1 MRDSVLGRELVT
13 RRNETNESV
22 QFIFEEDEVNISN
35 EAFLSQHTREA
46 IIREKTATQ
55 IKKRKLTVGWHHGK
69 LNPLPSTWEFP
80 KNTTLINMMNMW
92 LLGNKKENVP
102 PFKFLSSS
110 NVKHLKASPS
120 TLSKMKQVMLKIENI
135 GKRKNLWNSNLL
147 WNGEK
152 VTLLWSGIWKDL
164 EVYLK
169 TVSNSAR
176 DESKRGQISW
186 GPCYNN
192 MQKKGCFKGNTRR
205 RYTFNTVSI

>member
-35 EAFLSQHTREA
+35 EVFLSQQTREA
-46 IIREKTATQ
+46 MIREKTAT
-55 IKKRKLTVGWHHGK
+55 KKKEINSWLA
-69 LNPLPSTWEFP
+69 SWETQSP
-80 KNTTLINMMNMW
+80 TEYLGISKNMTLINVMNMW

-102 PFKFLSSS
+102 PFKFFSSP
-110 NVKHLKASPS
+110 NVKHLKAGPN

-135 GKRKNLWNSNLL
+135 GKRKNLWNINLL

-176 DESKRGQISW
+176 GKSRRGQISW
-186 GPCYNN
+186 RTCYNN

-205 RYTFNTVSI
+205 RYAVNTVSI